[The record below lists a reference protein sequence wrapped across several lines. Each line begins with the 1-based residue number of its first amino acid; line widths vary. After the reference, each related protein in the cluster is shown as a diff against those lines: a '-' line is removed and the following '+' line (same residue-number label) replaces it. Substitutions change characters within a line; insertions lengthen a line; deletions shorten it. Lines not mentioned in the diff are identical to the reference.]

1 MTSTHPSA
9 AGPGR
14 LARLQQAVTLCAL
27 LLALA
32 VCWAVWPRSPLA
44 AVAMALLVLFA
55 YAPVMA
61 LELLLVALTH
71 GGDPAPRPSWRELIR
86 AWWAEVRQAP
96 RVFAWRQPFASAR
109 LPDTATGA
117 PGSGASALR
126 AVVFIH
132 GFVCNRAFWH
142 PWMRRLREAGVPYAS
157 MSLEPV
163 FGSIDDCLHQVEQA
177 VQRAEASTGHPPL
190 LVCHS
195 MGGLVARAWLA
206 SAPGHARRVHRIV
219 TIGTPHRGTWLA
231 RFSHLSNGRQM
242 REGGEWLAALAERE
256 CPGRKTPY
264 GLFICWYSNA
274 DNIVFP
280 ASTATLPGAD
290 NRLVRG
296 TAHVALAFHP
306 RVMDESLAMVASS
319 ESSPMD
325 RTAS

>member
-1 MTSTHPSA
+1 
-9 AGPGR
+9 
-14 LARLQQAVTLCAL
+14 
-27 LLALA
+27 
-32 VCWAVWPRSPLA
+32 
-44 AVAMALLVLFA
+44 MATVVLVLFA

-61 LELLLVALTH
+61 IELVLLRCVH
-71 GGDPAPRPSWRELIR
+71 GQDPAPRPTWGELAA
-86 AWWAEVRQAP
+86 AWWAEVLQAP
-96 RVFAWRQPFASAR
+96 RVFAWRQPFAWR
-109 LPDTATGA
+109 RWPDTAVGDSST
-117 PGSGASALR
+117 SGARGR

-142 PWMRRLREAGVPYAS
+142 PWMKALRRVGIPYAS
-157 MSLEPV
+157 VSLEPV
-163 FGSIDDCLHQVEQA
+163 FGSIDETLGQVEEA
-177 VQRAEASTGHPPL
+177 VSRAERATGLAPV

-206 SAPGHARRVHRIV
+206 QSAASATRVHRIV

-231 RFSHLSNGRQM
+231 RFSHLPNGRQM
-242 REGGEWLAALAERE
+242 RQGCDWLSQLAARE
-256 CPGRKTPY
+256 QAAHAAGAY
-264 GLFICWYSNA
+264 QSFVCWYSNA
-274 DNIVFP
+274 DNVVFP

-306 RVMDESLAMVASS
+306 RVMWESLSMVASA